1 MFTKKPICNAPFA
14 NLYIDGNGNVTPC
27 CFNRDDV
34 FGNIY
39 HHSIEEIWNSVN
51 AIKLRKSLSKK
62 EFPEGCTICKKAIES
77 NNYYNSGIFTYSKLK
92 YKKQQIQAIDFELSY
107 LCNLSCIMCN
117 LHSKDYSLSEEQE
130 NIILNKIK
138 PLISQLK
145 KVRFYGG
152 EPLLI
157 PIYRKIWKL
166 IVESN
171 PKCNILLQTNGMLL
185 DEELISLTK
194 KGNFTFNI
202 SLDSLNPDTAS
213 NIRRGSQLDLILI
226 NIKQIKKI
234 TRNDISLAVT
244 PMILNWKEIPAIV
257 NFANKNSLQLF
268 FNDMVQPQKLSLW
281 TLKSEELNEINIYLS
296 KYKFYPYNFIRFFN
310 LKKYIGFIHH
320 IKHLELQA
328 LNRPNYEKEELFH
341 HTQTIYNIINEKL
354 PTISKIDKNILF
366 SKIQTI
372 LFTKRVEEIE
382 YFLMTNPAEVIE
394 NKIHEFLNKE

>member
-1 MFTKKPICNAPFA
+1 
-14 NLYIDGNGNVTPC
+14 
-27 CFNRDDV
+27 
-34 FGNIY
+34 
-39 HHSIEEIWNSVN
+39 
-51 AIKLRKSLSKK
+51 
-62 EFPEGCTICKKAIES
+62 
-77 NNYYNSGIFTYSKLK
+77 
-92 YKKQQIQAIDFELSY
+92 
-107 LCNLSCIMCN
+107 
-117 LHSKDYSLSEEQE
+117 
-130 NIILNKIK
+130 
-138 PLISQLK
+138 
-145 KVRFYGG
+145 
-152 EPLLI
+152 
-157 PIYRKIWKL
+157 
-166 IVESN
+166 
-171 PKCNILLQTNGMLL
+171 KCNILLQTNGMLL

-281 TLKSEELNEINIYLS
+281 TLKSEELKQIRLIYKKL
-296 KYKFYPYNFIRFFN
+296 KIIPYTLNKFLN
-310 LKKYIGFIHH
+310 LKRYNGLINS
-320 IKHLELQA
+320 IKLLELQA